1 MQKVFLSCI
10 ERRPQLFNN
19 DPTMLAKVC
28 LSEYARNRKYFEKGE
43 EDATSKLR
51 LNELPEDE

>member
-1 MQKVFLSCI
+1 MSCI